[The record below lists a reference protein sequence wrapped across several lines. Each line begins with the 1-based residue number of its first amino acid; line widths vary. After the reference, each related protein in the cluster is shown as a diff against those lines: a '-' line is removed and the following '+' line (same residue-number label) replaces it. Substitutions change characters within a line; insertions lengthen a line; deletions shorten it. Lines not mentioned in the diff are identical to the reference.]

1 MKLTRWLL
9 IAIALTLF
17 IPAVLAQDEV
27 ASTEPIPSNALIEG
41 GKWVH
46 QGTNRCSAAALTIHL
61 SFYTDVTID
70 TYFQLANSDLN
81 SYGADASV
89 RIEEMAREAEEM
101 GLGAIVRR
109 GGTLEL
115 LKQLVAAGFPVLVEN
130 VYYDGGD
137 LYRDWMSHNRVL
149 VGYDDALQELYF
161 RDPLL
166 GYPDGDLVARSYER
180 HDQLWHPFNRDYLVI
195 YRPEEEDTVKAIL
208 GEHWDATR
216 SAEIVLETAQA
227 EIDANIDN
235 VRYSYFNRGWAQL
248 QLEMYEEATE
258 SFDVALN
265 YGLPMRMLWYE
276 FGPFEAFLAVERY
289 EDVRFLVGNQINVAG
304 NEISIEEWYYYAAR
318 AYEGLGNIERAILN
332 YEVAVFRNAN
342 YTEAAQRLQELRG

>member
-1 MKLTRWLL
+1 MSFTRWLL
-9 IAIALTLF
+9 IAIALLLI
-17 IPAVLAQDEV
+17 IPAALAQDDV
-27 ASTEPIPSNALIEG
+27 AVNEPLPSNALIEG

-61 SFYTDVTID
+61 SFFTDVTLD
-70 TYFQLANSDLN
+70 TYFQLAQRDLN

-89 RIEEMAREAEEM
+89 RIEEMGREAEDM
-101 GLGAIVRR
+101 GLKYVVRR
-109 GGTLEL
+109 GGTIDLM
-115 LKQLVAAGFPVLVEN
+115 KVLVAAGFPVLVEN

-149 VGYDDALQELYF
+149 VGYDDALGELYF

-166 GYPDGDLVARSYER
+166 GFPDGDLIARDYER
-180 HDQLWHPFNRDYLVI
+180 FDQIWHPFNRDYLVI
-195 YRPEEEDTVKAIL
+195 YRPEQEAEVQAIL
-208 GEHWDATR
+208 GEHWDEQR
-216 SAEIVLETAQA
+216 SAEIVRAMAQA
-227 EIDANIDN
+227 EIDANADN
-235 VRYSYFNRGWAQL
+235 IRFSYFNRGWAEL
-248 QLEMYEEATE
+248 QLGMYEAAAE
-258 SFDVALN
+258 SFDIALN

-276 FGPFEAFLAVERY
+276 FGPFEAYLAVGRY
-289 EDVRFLVGNQINVAG
+289 EDVRFLVGQQINTAG
-304 NEISIEEWYYYAAR
+304 NTISVEEWYYYAAQ